1 MSFDFLV
8 QQTHIIKE
16 DKKEP
21 IEKISKKRS
30 LIWTNQENQNILS
43 KEKFKNSKNQK

>member
-8 QQTHIIKE
+8 QQTHTINE
-16 DKKEP
+16 EKKEP

-30 LIWTNQENQNILS
+30 
-43 KEKFKNSKNQK
+43 